1 MAQSSLPMSSTFSSR
16 RASDPSADGFLAAL
30 AGGLPPSCPGGFPLV
45 VAVSGGADS
54 VGLLVA
60 VTRLVS
66 EAIVVAHAEHDLRDE
81 AAADRRFVE
90 DLAAT
95 LGLPCVWRKL
105 AVREDRGQQGEGL
118 EARARRLRYAF
129 LAEVAHDRGARHV
142 LVAHT
147 ADDQAET
154 ILHRMLRGTGLAGL
168 GGMRRTRELCDGVAL
183 VRPLLDVR
191 RADVRR
197 FLEEAGTGW
206 REDATN
212 ADTSRARNFLRHEVL
227 PRCLAGPYPAATEAV
242 LRVGAQATASANIA
256 AEAAAFLLDRVS
268 ERRAEGGLVIR
279 ARELAGL
286 GPSLRAE
293 LVVALW
299 QREDWPRRDLTA
311 VHVEAVAGLLAAA
324 AAGDSPP
331 PAIDLP
337 GGLRAS
343 VEAGG
348 RLSVMPTSPNLQTG
362 RRFRP

>member
-1 MAQSSLPMSSTFSSR
+1 MSSNLSSR

-30 AGGLPPSCPGGFPLV
+30 AGGLPPGCPGGFPVV

-60 VTRLVS
+60 VTRLFLGS
-66 EAIVVAHAEHDLRDE
+66 IVVAHAEHDLRDE
-81 AAADRRFVE
+81 AGADRQFVAE
-90 DLAAT
+90 LAAT

-105 AVREDRGQQGEGL
+105 AVREDRGRQGEGL

-129 LAEVAHDRGARHV
+129 LAHVAHDRGARHV

-154 ILHRMLRGTGLAGL
+154 ILHRILRGTGLVGL

-183 VRPLLDVR
+183 VRPLLDVP
-191 RADVRR
+191 RASVRR

-227 PRCLAGPYPAATEAV
+227 PRCLAGPYPAATAAL
-242 LRVGAQATASANIA
+242 LRVGAQATASASVA
-256 AEAAAFLLDRVS
+256 AEAATFLLERVS
-268 ERRAEGGLVIR
+268 ERQVGGGIVLR

-286 GPSLRAE
+286 GPGLRAE
-293 LVVALW
+293 LIVALW
-299 QREDWPRRDLTA
+299 QREHWPRRDMTA
-311 VHVEAVAGLLAAA
+311 AHVEAVAGMLAAA
-324 AAGDSPP
+324 AAGDPP
-331 PAIDLP
+331 PSAIDLP

-348 RLSVMPTSPNLQTG
+348 RLSVRLTRTNLQTD
-362 RRFRP
+362 RPSRP